1 MEQPCDQC
9 TEEHTYHCEDCEVYL
24 CAAHAPAHE
33 RTHGLRESPKAKSPL
48 RAKVESMRAREKRGP
63 EPAPRAVIPR
73 EPELPAALPAA
84 ASDDLR
90 ACHGCDR
97 KKHFRTLSRGL
108 CSSCYLYARRQI
120 QFGRTTEDALVAA
133 GLMDPSRRDRTQP
146 VTSIFA
152 AKIAKIGKP

>member
-1 MEQPCDQC
+1 MEQVCDQC
-9 TEEHTYHCEDCEVYL
+9 TEEHTYHCEECEVYL
-24 CAAHAPAHE
+24 CAAHAPAHQ
-33 RTHGLRESPKAKSPL
+33 RTHGLRETKAKAPL
-48 RAKVESMRAREKRGP
+48 RAKVESMRDRDERGP
-63 EPAPRAVIPR
+63 KSAPRAVIPR
-73 EPELPAALPAA
+73 EPELPAAVPAA
-84 ASDDLR
+84 TSGDLK

-97 KKHFRTLSRGL
+97 PRAPRTLSRGL